1 MNISLNNRSVLFQL
15 GNKLKST
22 EEKEERQQ
30 KAQSQ
35 IDFFENQKANLKNM
49 KCETLEEIE
58 HKLELF
64 NNYDAQIMAVKQQYN
79 QEQMMHT
86 MDEARELGEKIAEAK
101 EKLEPKT
108 PEERRRDKIEEAL
121 GTEDEGGMMTELLD
135 EAMEKVILLEEEMTE
150 EAIAEEEMVQESLEN
165 AELMQTQPDIIAQ
178 EEMTEEYLKAK
189 YASIDIKV

>member
-1 MNISLNNRSVLFQL
+1 MNITLNSRSVLFQH

-49 KCETLEEIE
+49 KCETLEEIGR
-58 HKLELF
+58 KLELF
-64 NNYDAQIMAVKQQYN
+64 NNYDAQIAAVKQQYN
-79 QEQMMHT
+79 QEQMMRT
-86 MDEARELGEKIAEAK
+86 MDEARELGEKIAEAR

-108 PEERRRDKIEEAL
+108 PEERRRDEIEEAL
-121 GTEDEGGMMTELLD
+121 GTEDEGGMMEELLD
-135 EAMEKVILLEEEMTE
+135 ETMEKMIILEEELAE
-150 EAIAEEEMVQESLEN
+150 ESVAEEEMVQESLES
-165 AELMQTQPDIIAQ
+165 AALTQAQPDIIAQ
-178 EEMTEEYLKAK
+178 EEMTEEYLRAK

>member
-1 MNISLNNRSVLFQL
+1 MNISLNNRSVLFQH

-108 PEERRRDKIEEAL
+108 PEERRRDQIEEAL